1 MKRILII
8 LAGATAS
15 VALAACNTGAGEG
28 PSAGPAYTPPS
39 GGGGEAFRDSDFAW
53 STGSGGDSIDGVL
66 AYKGGG
72 GKFTCDGSDV
82 VLAPDTP
89 WSRARMR
96 VLYLST
102 TGAAMP
108 VDDVK
113 ERTPPEHSADY
124 AKYARHATCDSA
136 NHFSFSGLP
145 DGAWYVITVATPV
158 AGGQKIAVMRHVGTH
173 GGQQKV
179 TLQ

>member
-1 MKRILII
+1 MKRTLII
-8 LAGATAS
+8 LAAAAAS
-15 VALAACNTGAGEG
+15 VALTACETGAEG

-39 GGGGEAFRDSDFAW
+39 GASSEAFRDADFAW
-53 STGSGGDSIDGVL
+53 STGSGGNSIDGVL

-72 GKFTCDGSDV
+72 ARFTCQGSDV

-102 TGAAMP
+102 SGAAMP

-113 ERTPPEHSADY
+113 ERTPPEHGADY

-136 NHFSFSGLP
+136 NHFNFSGLP
-145 DGAWYVITVATPV
+145 DGSWYVITVATPL
-158 AGGQKIAVMRHVGTH
+158 AGGQKIAVMHRVGTH